1 MIGNIVTVGLSSIP
15 GAQVVPLE
23 LEGAKLLL
31 YESGSLAPSSSKGTK
46 YEGGKKMQKAEF
58 FRDDSLMCSE

>member
-15 GAQVVPLE
+15 GAQVVHLE

-31 YESGSLAPSSSKGTK
+31 YKVAV
-46 YEGGKKMQKAEF
+46 
-58 FRDDSLMCSE
+58 